1 MNTTGTLQ
9 TATVI
14 SKTTQTNMGS
24 AIPCENAEYITVYLD
39 YTKGDETGVDII
51 LNKLLSVDGAKYQ
64 EREWASSS
72 GVLTSNV
79 QKIRLTA
86 TGKYT
91 YSFFIEGSN
100 WVQFTQGGSN
110 NDGTPTGTLAASYV
124 MSN

>member
-24 AIPCENAEYITVYLD
+24 PIPCENGEYITVYLD
-39 YTKGDETGVDII
+39 YVKGNETGVDVI
-51 LNKLLSVDGAKYQ
+51 LNRMLTEDGAKYQ
-64 EREWASSS
+64 ELEWTSTAGVNASA
-72 GVLTSNV
+72 V
-79 QKIRLTA
+79 QKIRLLA
-86 TGKYT
+86 TGKYVFT
-91 YSFFIEGSN
+91 FFIEGTN